1 MTAKVGFALN
11 DPSNYTKS
19 ISTGLIFH
27 NGNFKITMQRNV
39 FKPAILSRRAF

>member
-19 ISTGLIFH
+19 IGTGLIFH

-39 FKPAILSRRAF
+39 FHTILSRRAF